1 MPIVPLSSLDDPR
14 LAGYRQI
21 SEPELVRERGLFVA
35 EGRLVVERV
44 IRQGFTI
51 QSLLLNA
58 AAHAAL
64 LPLLGALER
73 ETPVY
78 VADAAEFQRLTGHDF
93 HRGCLA
99 LVERPAPL
107 PLARLLGGARSLV
120 VLEGVSNPDNVGG
133 VFRNAAAF
141 GVDAVL
147 LSPTT
152 TDPLYRKAIRTSM
165 AQTLRVPFAR
175 LGAEP
180 DQPRWPQALSL
191 LIDQG
196 FQLVALTPRDPS
208 RDLDAFARSQRS
220 ARIALLVGTEG
231 EGLSDGAESLAEQ
244 RVRIP
249 IRRDVDSLNL
259 AVAVGIALHRL
270 AERRE

>member
-1 MPIVPLSSLDDPR
+1 MPIVSLSALDDPR
-14 LAGYRQI
+14 LAGYREI

-44 IRQGFTI
+44 LREGFTI

-64 LPLLGALER
+64 APLLDALER

-99 LVERPAPL
+99 LVERPRPRPLAPL
-107 PLARLLGGARSLV
+107 LESARTIV
-120 VLEGVSNPDNVGG
+120 VLEGVTNPDNVGG

-175 LGAEP
+175 LGGEP
-180 DQPRWPQALSL
+180 GWPQWPEALSL
-191 LIDQG
+191 LSEHG
-196 FQLVALTPRDPS
+196 FQLVALTPREPS
-208 RDLDAFARSQRS
+208 RDIDVFARAPRS
-220 ARIALLVGTEG
+220 ARTALLVGTEG
-231 EGLSDGAESLAEQ
+231 AGLSEAVEVRAEQ